1 MNYMSN
7 VAIASVL
14 VLAAAPAL
22 AQSGGMQGM
31 DMSKGMPGMNM
42 NGMNM
47 KGMPMHMMPATVTA
61 VDVNTGILDVS
72 SEGMNLKLHFPPA
85 QLMNLKSGDKI
96 TLHLGFSKP

>member
-1 MNYMSN
+1 MKHFRN
-7 VAIASVL
+7 
-14 VLAAAPAL
+14 LAVVSILLLAVAPAL
-22 AQSGGMQGM
+22 AQQSGSMQGM
-31 DMSKGMPGMNM
+31 DMSKGMPVMNM
-42 NGMNM
+42 NGMA
-47 KGMPMHMMPATVTA
+47 MHMMPATVTA